1 MELAVELTRW
11 KWQSHWRWKDLSS
24 VEDTAYGSAIVA
36 VVQSFLSAFALSVSP
51 AEVAFASG
59 TYGEPRVR
67 QAIPVCPTSSRSVRL
82 VDSKSFTTA
91 VESRRWITLASQTK
105 APKIVSRAR
114 LELLFCKILRNLQ
127 MRLGT
132 FSKKCAT
139 TQLLLFISFT
149 NYSNLQKLLLCKGC
163 NRPALGVIDSSLFT
177 SLVVVV
183 GQC

>member
-67 QAIPVCPTSSRSVRL
+67 QAILYVQHQADRL
-82 VDSKSFTTA
+82 DW
-91 VESRRWITLASQTK
+91 WI
-105 APKIVSRAR
+105 
-114 LELLFCKILRNLQ
+114 RNL
-127 MRLGT
+127 
-132 FSKKCAT
+132 S
-139 TQLLLFISFT
+139 
-149 NYSNLQKLLLCKGC
+149 
-163 NRPALGVIDSSLFT
+163 RPPLNQD
-177 SLVVVV
+177 V
-183 GQC
+183 G